1 VHVIIRELEMLEA
14 LMNDDPIFET
24 HIDNLE
30 LIARGKVRD
39 IYAIDDAH
47 MLIVTTD
54 RFSAFDVVFAEPM
67 PHKGELLT
75 EVSNFWF
82 AKTAGII
89 RNHLSGLDLNDYVS
103 AEDYQ
108 RLKARSIIVKRL
120 KTLPVEAIVRGYVIG
135 SGWKDY
141 QANGEICGIKLPAGL
156 QQAAQLPEPV
166 FTPSTKA
173 EVGDHDINVS
183 FADIVAKIGADRA
196 GQIRETSIRLYRLA
210 ADYARER
217 GIIIADTKFE
227 FGVDENDEL
236 VLIDEILTPDS
247 SRYWPADEYRVGI
260 SPPSFDKQFVRD
272 YLETLDWDKT
282 PPAPPIPA
290 EIIEKTQRKYRQVRD
305 ILLG

>member
-1 VHVIIRELEMLEA
+1 
-14 LMNDDPIFET
+14 MNDNALFET
-24 HIDNLE
+24 DLDYLQ

-39 IYAIDDAH
+39 IYAIDAEH

-54 RFSAFDVVFAEPM
+54 RFSAFDVVFAEPI

-82 AKTAGII
+82 ARTADSIQ
-89 RNHLSGLDLNDYVS
+89 NHLTTLDLRDYVRE
-103 AEDYQ
+103 EDYAM
-108 RLKARSIIVKRL
+108 LKDRSIIVRRL
-120 KTLPVEAIVRGYVIG
+120 QTLPLEAIVRGYVIG

-141 QANGEICGIKLPAGL
+141 QATGAICGIELPAGL
-156 QQAAQLPEPV
+156 RQAEQLPEPI

-173 EVGDHDINVS
+173 EVGDHDINVG
-183 FADIVAKIGADRA
+183 FDRIVDKIGADKAEQVRA
-196 GQIRETSIRLYRLA
+196 KSLELYREA
-210 ADYARER
+210 AAYAEQR

-227 FGVDENDEL
+227 FGVDENDEV

-247 SRYWPADEYRVGI
+247 SRYWPADEYQVGT

-282 PPAPPIPA
+282 PPAPKLPD
-290 EIIEKTQRKYRQVRD
+290 EIVLRSQQKYQQVRD

>member
-1 VHVIIRELEMLEA
+1 MTDNA
-14 LMNDDPIFET
+14 LYET
-24 HIDNLE
+24 HLDNLE
-30 LIARGKVRD
+30 LLARGKVRD

-54 RFSAFDVVFAEPM
+54 RFSAFDVVFAEPI

-82 AKTAGII
+82 ARTADSIA
-89 RNHLSGLDLNDYVS
+89 NHLTDLDLRDYVS
-103 AEDYQ
+103 AEDYAT
-108 RLKARSIIVKRL
+108 LHKRSIIVRRL
-120 KTLPVEAIVRGYVIG
+120 QTLPVEAIVRGYVIG

-141 QANGEICGIKLPAGL
+141 QATGAICGIELPPGL
-156 QQAAQLPEPV
+156 PQAAKLPEPI
-166 FTPSTKA
+166 FTPSSKA

-183 FADIVAKIGADRA
+183 FDDIVAKIGADKAEQVRA
-196 GQIRETSIRLYRLA
+196 KSIELYQQA
-210 ADYARER
+210 SEYAQAR

-227 FGVDENDEL
+227 FGVDENDEV

-282 PPAPPIPA
+282 PPAPRLPDDIVVRS
-290 EIIEKTQRKYRQVRD
+290 QQKYQQVRD
-305 ILLG
+305 LLLGT

>member
-1 VHVIIRELEMLEA
+1 
-14 LMNDDPIFET
+14 MNDNAIYQT
-24 HIDNLE
+24 HLEHLE
-30 LIARGKVRD
+30 LLARGKVRD

-54 RFSAFDVVFAEPM
+54 RFSAFDVVFAEPI

-82 AKTAGII
+82 ARTADTIA
-89 RNHLSGLDLNDYVS
+89 NHLTSLDLRDYVDD
-103 AEDYQ
+103 ADY
-108 RLKARSIIVKRL
+108 RLLKNRSIIVRRL
-120 KTLPVEAIVRGYVIG
+120 QTLPVEAIVRGYVIG

-141 QANGEICGIKLPAGL
+141 QATGGICGIALPAGL
-156 QQAAQLPEPV
+156 QQAAQLPEPI
-166 FTPSTKA
+166 FTPSSKA

-183 FADIVAKIGADRA
+183 FADIVAKIGADKA
-196 GQIRETSIRLYRLA
+196 EQIRDKSIQLYRQA
-210 ADYARER
+210 ADYARAR

-227 FGVDENDEL
+227 FGINEADE
-236 VLIDEILTPDS
+236 VILIDEILTPDS
-247 SRYWPADEYRVGI
+247 SRYWPADLYRPGI

-282 PPAPPIPA
+282 PPAPALPPD
-290 EIIEKTQRKYRQVRD
+290 IIARSQQNYQQIRD

>member
-1 VHVIIRELEMLEA
+1 MICALKMLETG
-14 LMNDDPIFET
+14 MSDDAVFET
-24 HIDNLE
+24 DIDNLE

-82 AKTAGII
+82 AKTADTI
-89 RNHLSGLDLNDYVS
+89 RNHLSQLELRDYVS
-103 AEDYQ
+103 EADYQ
-108 RLKARSIIVKRL
+108 RLKARSIIVNRL
-120 KTLPVEAIVRGYVIG
+120 KPLPMEAIVRGYVIG

-141 QANGEICGIKLPAGL
+141 QATGEICGIQLPPGL
-156 QQAAQLPEPV
+156 QQAAQLTEPI
-166 FTPSTKA
+166 FTPSSKA

-183 FADIVAKIGADRA
+183 FTDIVAKIGAGKA
-196 GQIRETSIRLYRLA
+196 EQIRETSIRLYQLA

-227 FGVDENDEL
+227 FGVDANDEL

-247 SRYWPADEYRVGI
+247 SRYWPADEYRIGI

-282 PPAPPIPA
+282 PPAPPIPP
-290 EIIEKTQRKYRQVRD
+290 EIVVRTQQKYQQVRD

>member
-1 VHVIIRELEMLEA
+1 MLETG
-14 LMNDDPIFET
+14 MSDDAVFET
-24 HIDNLE
+24 DIDNLE

-82 AKTAGII
+82 AKTADTI
-89 RNHLSGLDLNDYVS
+89 RNHLSQLELRDYVS
-103 AEDYQ
+103 EADYQ
-108 RLKARSIIVKRL
+108 RLKARSIIVNRL
-120 KTLPVEAIVRGYVIG
+120 KPLPMEAIVRGYVIG

-141 QANGEICGIKLPAGL
+141 QATGEICGIQLPPGL
-156 QQAAQLPEPV
+156 QQAAQLTEPV
-166 FTPSTKA
+166 FTPSSKA

-183 FADIVAKIGADRA
+183 FTDIVAKIGAGKA
-196 GQIRETSIRLYRLA
+196 EQIRETSIRLYQLA

-227 FGVDENDEL
+227 FGVDANDEL

-247 SRYWPADEYRVGI
+247 SRYWPADEYRIGI

-282 PPAPPIPA
+282 PPAPPIPP
-290 EIIEKTQRKYRQVRD
+290 EIVAKTQQKYQQVRD

>member
-1 VHVIIRELEMLEA
+1 
-14 LMNDDPIFET
+14 MNDKAIFET
-24 HIDNLE
+24 RLDYLQ

-39 IYAIDDAH
+39 IYAIDDTH

-54 RFSAFDVVFAEPM
+54 RFSAFDVVFNEPI

-82 AKTAGII
+82 ARTADTIT
-89 RNHLSGLDLNDYVS
+89 NHLTGLDLRDYVN
-103 AEDYQ
+103 AEDYAL
-108 RLKARSIIVKRL
+108 LKKRSIIVRRL
-120 KTLPVEAIVRGYVIG
+120 QTLPLEAIVRGYVIG

-141 QANGEICGIKLPAGL
+141 QATGAICGIPLPAGL
-156 QQAAQLPEPV
+156 QQAARLPEPI

-173 EVGDHDINVS
+173 AVGNHDINVS
-183 FADIVAKIGADRA
+183 FDEIASKIGADKAEQVRDK
-196 GQIRETSIRLYRLA
+196 SIQLYRQA
-210 ADYARER
+210 ADYAGER

-227 FGVDENDEL
+227 FGVDDNDEV

-282 PPAPPIPA
+282 PPAPPLPA
-290 EIIEKTQRKYRQVRD
+290 DIVARSQRKYRQLRD
-305 ILLG
+305 MLLG

>member
-1 VHVIIRELEMLEA
+1 
-14 LMNDDPIFET
+14 MNDSAIYQT
-24 HIDNLE
+24 HLEHLE

-54 RFSAFDVVFAEPM
+54 RFSAFDVVFAEPI

-82 AKTAGII
+82 ARTADTIT
-89 RNHLSGLDLNDYVS
+89 NHLTSLDLRDYVD
-103 AEDYQ
+103 AADYEL
-108 RLKARSIIVKRL
+108 LKKRSIIVRRL
-120 KTLPVEAIVRGYVIG
+120 KTLLVEAIVRGYVIG

-141 QANGEICGIKLPAGL
+141 QANGSICGIELPAGL
-156 QQAAQLPEPV
+156 QQAAQLPEPI
-166 FTPSTKA
+166 FTPSSKA

-183 FADIVAKIGADRA
+183 FEDIVAKIGANKA
-196 GQIRETSIRLYRLA
+196 EQVREKSIQLYQQA
-210 ADYARER
+210 AEYARKR

-227 FGVDENDEL
+227 FGVDENDE
-236 VLIDEILTPDS
+236 VILIDEILTPDS
-247 SRYWPADEYRVGI
+247 SRYWPADQYRPGI

-272 YLETLDWDKT
+272 YLETLNWDKT
-282 PPAPPIPA
+282 PPPPALPVD
-290 EIIEKTQRKYRQVRD
+290 IITRSQQNYQQIRD